1 MTLREKVAIVTGAS
15 QGIGEATALK
25 LAEAGGHLMLTARN
39 QEKLSA
45 LADKINASGHA
56 QALYTPADTCK
67 PDDVEKVVHNTLAN
81 FGQIDI
87 LINNAGVA
95 GKIALLQEISLEEI
109 DRIID
114 TNLKGAIY
122 WIRSVLPAMVAQQGG
137 IIVNMNSIA
146 GKTAYPY
153 WSIYDASKF
162 GLDAITTAVREEQRR
177 NNIKVIGIYPG
188 TVDTPIWETIE
199 MGSEPDRSGM
209 LHADDIAN
217 AIVYALQQPNKTLV
231 EEITLAPLNP
241 AL

>member
-1 MTLREKVAIVTGAS
+1 
-15 QGIGEATALK
+15 
-25 LAEAGGHLMLTARN
+25 
-39 QEKLSA
+39 
-45 LADKINASGHA
+45 
-56 QALYTPADTCK
+56 
-67 PDDVEKVVHNTLAN
+67 
-81 FGQIDI
+81 
-87 LINNAGVA
+87 
-95 GKIALLQEISLEEI
+95 
-109 DRIID
+109 
-114 TNLKGAIY
+114 
-122 WIRSVLPAMVAQQGG
+122 MVAQQGG